1 MPQLRTIPGLDGSAR
16 PKKNANVATIAA
28 KRIVKATAVADECDL
43 AVAATD
49 LKLVGVTTAAIPTG
63 KYGDVQHAGKA
74 ILTSGAAVAV
84 GDKITADAAGKG
96 VTAAPAAGTNNGIVG
111 TAVTLTSG
119 ADIDFEIELSPEGTT
134 LQG

>member
-1 MPQLRTIPGLDGSAR
+1 MPQLRQIIPDGAVRS
-16 PKKNANVATIAA
+16 KKNANVGTLAA

-49 LKLVGVTTAAIPTG
+49 LKLVGITMAAIPTG
-63 KYGDVQHAGKA
+63 KFGDIQKAGKG
-74 ILTSGAAVAV
+74 ILTAGAAVAV

-96 VTAAPAAGTNNGIVG
+96 VAAAPAAGTNNGIVG